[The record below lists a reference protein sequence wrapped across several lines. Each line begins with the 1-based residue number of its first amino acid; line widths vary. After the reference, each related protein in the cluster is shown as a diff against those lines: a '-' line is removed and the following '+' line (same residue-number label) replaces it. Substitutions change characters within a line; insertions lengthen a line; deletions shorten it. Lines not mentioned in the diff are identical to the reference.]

1 MNCYPMRG
9 TLAVLLCCFVL
20 CAPAYAGLDSLLE
33 SAQDVLSSGEG
44 GAAGNERIARGLR
57 AALAQGA
64 QVAVDALGRE
74 DGFYANP
81 TVRIPLPGIVET
93 AAKGLRMAG
102 QGEKVEAFELSMNR
116 AAEAAVPAAL
126 DVLKDTIASITIEDA
141 VGILNGGE
149 HAATDYLRR
158 RGGETIE
165 ARMRP
170 YVAQTTDRFDVT
182 RKYKALV
189 GDGGGLDALGGLL
202 GGRSLDLD
210 EYVTEKAVDGLFSL
224 IAEEEARIRAN
235 PAARTTELLRE
246 VFGR

>member
-9 TLAVLLCCFVL
+9 TLAVFLCCLVL
-20 CAPAYAGLDSLLE
+20 CTPAYAGLDSLLK
-33 SAQDVLSSGEG
+33 SAPDVLSSGEG
-44 GAAGNERIARGLR
+44 DAAGNEQIARGLR

-64 QVAVDALGRE
+64 QVAVDVLGRE

-81 TVRIPLPGIVET
+81 TARIPLPGIVET
-93 AAKGLRMAG
+93 AAQGLRMAG

-126 DVLKDTIASITIEDA
+126 DVLKDTIANITIEDA

-189 GDGGGLDALGGLL
+189 GDGGGLEALGGLL
-202 GGRSLDLD
+202 EGRSLDLD
-210 EYVTEKAVDGLFSL
+210 EYVTEQAVDSLFTL

-235 PAARTTELLRE
+235 PAARTTDILRE